1 MKYKV
6 IISLVV
12 LVILTIMIGFYYTP
26 SQNSSMLDDADI
38 KSLELLELEH
48 LEQFVSKNEP
58 YLHNIEN
65 FQILPD
71 KEIIKN
77 NWTKV
82 QQNLNQAKQTYDKSA
97 QLAMDQPGRMV
108 NDKKEIDAA
117 VNNILTG
124 DSKTNSIGAFA
135 NLRMQQETGDRILN
149 EITTDLDALYKEAG
163 FATGNPDLSVILGE
177 KEQAAQDAI
186 NAQYGY

>member
-6 IISLVV
+6 ILSLVV
-12 LVILTIMIGFYYTP
+12 LIVLTLIIGFSYKP
-26 SQNSSMLDDADI
+26 NQHSSMLDNAD
-38 KSLELLELEH
+38 LLELEH

-58 YLHNIEN
+58 CQHDIES

-82 QQNLNQAKQTYDKSA
+82 QSNLDEADAAYGEAKDIAIVQNARMLEDKR
-97 QLAMDQPGRMV
+97 D
-108 NDKKEIDAA
+108 IDAA
-117 VNNILTG
+117 VNRILTG
-124 DSKTNSIGAFA
+124 DAKTNSIGAFA
-135 NLRMQQETGDRILN
+135 NLRQQQITGNRILN

-163 FATGNPDLSVILGE
+163 FATGNPDLKVILGE
-177 KEQAAQDAI
+177 EEKKAQDEI
-186 NAQYGY
+186 NRQYGFE

>member
-1 MKYKV
+1 
-6 IISLVV
+6 
-12 LVILTIMIGFYYTP
+12 MIGFYYTP
-26 SQNSSMLDDADI
+26 SQHSSMLDNAEI
-38 KSLELLELEH
+38 KSLEMLELEH
-48 LEQFVSKNEP
+48 LEHFVSKNEP
-58 YLHNIEN
+58 CTHSVEN
-65 FQILPD
+65 FQLIPD

-82 QQNLNQAKQTYDKSA
+82 QQNLNQTKQTYDQA
-97 QLAMDQPGRMV
+97 AEVAMDQPGRMA
-108 NDKKEIDAA
+108 NDKKEVDAA